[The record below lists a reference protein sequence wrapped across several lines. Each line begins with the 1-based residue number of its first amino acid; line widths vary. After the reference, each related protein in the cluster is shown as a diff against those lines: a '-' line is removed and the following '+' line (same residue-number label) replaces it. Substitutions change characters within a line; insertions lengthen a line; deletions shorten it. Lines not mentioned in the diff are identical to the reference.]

1 MMRFAVNKRLFL
13 MIAFVLIAGLLS
25 SCATGNSGGAKAEKP
40 DEETQEAETA
50 PAHSGLYGSPDAEG
64 LMADMDRA
72 VQDLA
77 ASLSASLPPNSGVL
91 VASFV
96 DARNLNETST
106 LGRLLS
112 ARFAGGLS
120 AAGYD
125 VKESR
130 LRGNLVLRPGQGEFI
145 LSRSSAELARQAF
158 EVSAVLYGYYIVDSD
173 AVYVSART
181 ALAGDGTVAAAKDF
195 TLLNR
200 RAVTRMLGED
210 HDSMFDRYVRKPAP
224 VSQTDAGEDVLQERD
239 LTEGPAA
246 GGSPEFRIF
255 PPRRLNP

>member
-1 MMRFAVNKRLFL
+1 MRFAVNKHLLL
-13 MIAFVLIAGLLS
+13 MIAFALIAGLLS
-25 SCATGNSGGAKAEKP
+25 SCATGKSGGLKAEKP
-40 DEETQEAETA
+40 AEEAQEAETSPVQA
-50 PAHSGLYGSPDAEG
+50 GGPYRSPDADG

-72 VQDLA
+72 VDDLA

-96 DARNLNETST
+96 EARNLNETST

-130 LRGNLVLRPGQGEFI
+130 LRGNLVLRPEQGEFI
-145 LSRSSAELARQAF
+145 LSRTSAELARQTF

-173 AVYVSART
+173 AVYVSARI

-195 TLLNR
+195 ALLNR
-200 RAVTRMLGED
+200 RAVNRMLGED
-210 HDSMFDRYVRKPAP
+210 HDSIFDRYVRKPSP
-224 VSQTDAGEDVLQERD
+224 VSEIDAGEDVLQERD